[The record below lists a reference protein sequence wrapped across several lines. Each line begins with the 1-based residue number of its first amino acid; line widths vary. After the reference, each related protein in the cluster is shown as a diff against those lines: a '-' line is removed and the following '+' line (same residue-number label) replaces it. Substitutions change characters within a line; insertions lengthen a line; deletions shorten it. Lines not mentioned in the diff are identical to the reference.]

1 MSFDAICAFQYT
13 LFHLIA
19 LISHPVWPFAYFF
32 KRTKAQNASWD
43 KIDAL
48 NKKRQNLEQL
58 ILASM
63 KMVEI
68 HTTNL
73 CSEMNA
79 MLEGRIEEVE
89 QRSTEGA

>member
-1 MSFDAICAFQYT
+1 VRSFAN
-13 LFHLIA
+13 
-19 LISHPVWPFAYFF
+19 FF
-32 KRTKAQNASWD
+32 SRTKCQNAAWD

-73 CSEMNA
+73 CSEINA
-79 MLEGRIEEVE
+79 MLEGRIEEIE
-89 QRSTEGA
+89 QLSSQGA

>member
-1 MSFDAICAFQYT
+1 
-13 LFHLIA
+13 
-19 LISHPVWPFAYFF
+19 V
-32 KRTKAQNASWD
+32 SWD
-43 KIDAL
+43 RIDTL

-63 KMVEI
+63 KTVEI

>member
-1 MSFDAICAFQYT
+1 MWSFANSF
-13 LFHLIA
+13 
-19 LISHPVWPFAYFF
+19 S
-32 KRTKAQNASWD
+32 RTKAQNASWD

-79 MLEGRIEEVE
+79 MLEGRIEEIE
-89 QRSTEGA
+89 QRSTQDA